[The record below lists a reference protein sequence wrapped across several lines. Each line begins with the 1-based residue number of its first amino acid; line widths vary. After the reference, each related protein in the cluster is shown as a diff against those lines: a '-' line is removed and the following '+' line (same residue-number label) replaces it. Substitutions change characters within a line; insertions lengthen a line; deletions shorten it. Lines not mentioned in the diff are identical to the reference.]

1 MKTRPMRGMYI
12 GIGGGVIVLVASFLL
27 FTKISQKPKT
37 GDYIPVSSA
46 SVITYIPTVT
56 PEPTLT
62 PRVTYAVK
70 ELYEETTKVVVHDK
84 PATPIMDF
92 SVIEDD
98 TEQKEDLMLFSADYN
113 LPIVKYVS
121 PKGNVYMI
129 DVQRLKSSF
138 YEAPSMEKCGIYSYN
153 REANILYDFLVR
165 QMGVGHNIACSI
177 IGNCSGE
184 GSFGS
189 KQSSDIVISSI
200 DDARK
205 FLSKTSPDTGYGIVQ
220 WTVAGRREKLL
231 SYYESAVEQF
241 SDFEVAQWVAEMVC
255 LYEELGDYDLFG
267 GYNKKIAIEDAT
279 GRIAV
284 GYERYKLSRYDWTIN
299 KDGTVHLTG
308 NVGNGKQRLNF
319 AYAVHKYYS
328 ETE

>member
-1 MKTRPMRGMYI
+1 MKTRPMREVYI
-12 GIGGGVIVLVASFLL
+12 GIGSGVMILVASFML
-27 FTKISQKPKT
+27 FTKTSQKPET

-46 SVITYIPTVT
+46 SVTTLIPTAT

-62 PRVTYAVK
+62 PIVTYAVK
-70 ELYEETTKVVVHDK
+70 ESYEETAKVVVHDK

-98 TEQKEDLMLFSADYN
+98 TEQREGIMLFSIDYN
-113 LPIVKYVS
+113 MPIIKYIS

-138 YEAPSMEKCGIYSYN
+138 YEAPSMERCGIYSYN
-153 REANILYDFLVR
+153 RETNILYDFLVR
-165 QMGVGHNIACSI
+165 QMGVEHNIACSI

-205 FLSKTSPDTGYGIVQ
+205 FLSRKSIDTGYGIVQ
-220 WTVAGRREKLL
+220 WTVAERRERLL
-231 SYYESAVEQF
+231 SYYESAVKQF

-267 GYNKKIAIEDAT
+267 GYDRKIAIEDAT
-279 GRIAV
+279 GRIALR
-284 GYERYKLSRYDWTIN
+284 YERYKLSGYDWTAS
-299 KDGTVHLTG
+299 KDGTVRLTG
-308 NVGNGKQRLNF
+308 KVGNGKQRLNF